1 MDNILLLNTIKDYND
16 FMQVET
22 LHPLVS
28 VINMSTI
35 PPLRH
40 ARKNMG
46 IYTIYLKDVKCADFI
61 QYGRR

>member
-46 IYTIYLKDVKCADFI
+46 I
-61 QYGRR
+61 